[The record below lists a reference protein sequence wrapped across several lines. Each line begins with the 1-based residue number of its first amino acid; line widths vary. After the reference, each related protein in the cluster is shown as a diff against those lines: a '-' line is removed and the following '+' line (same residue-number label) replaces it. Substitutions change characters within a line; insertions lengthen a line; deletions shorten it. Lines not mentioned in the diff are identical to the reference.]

1 MTLRVRAGA
10 ARALAVGLGTALLL
24 GCATPPP
31 PAAEGRAWSG
41 RLALAVDDARQT
53 ALSAGFDLRGSPRAG
68 ELILLSPVGLTL
80 ARLSWA
86 PGEAVLRAGG
96 EEQRFDS
103 LQALASAATGTELPL
118 AALFDWLDGRPTP
131 VPGWEVDLSGLAQG
145 RLLATRASPPPAA
158 RLRLALER

>member
-1 MTLRVRAGA
+1 VSLRVRAGA
-10 ARALAVGLGTALLL
+10 ARALAIGLATAVLL

-31 PAAEGRAWSG
+31 TASEGRAWSG
-41 RLALAVDDARQT
+41 RLALAVEDDRQT
-53 ALSAGFDLRGSPRAG
+53 ALSAGFDLRGDARSG
-68 ELILLSPVGLTL
+68 ELTLLSPVGLTL
-80 ARLSWA
+80 ARLSWT
-86 PGEAVLRAGG
+86 PGEATLRAAG
-96 EEQRFDS
+96 EERRFDS

-145 RLLATRASPPPAA
+145 RLLATRASPPPTA